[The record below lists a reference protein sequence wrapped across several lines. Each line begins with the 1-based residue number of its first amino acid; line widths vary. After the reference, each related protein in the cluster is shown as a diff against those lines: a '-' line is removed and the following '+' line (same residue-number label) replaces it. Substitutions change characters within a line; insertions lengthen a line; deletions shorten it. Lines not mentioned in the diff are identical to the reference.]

1 MKRQIVLIVVL
12 AIVGAT
18 ATAGRLG
25 SADLGRAA
33 ADPPTHIEAE
43 FKFLDDGTTL
53 RVFGNARGM
62 DPSAT
67 YGSLVYDVGSVAE
80 GPGACA
86 PTIFNPSNPDF
97 FLNTMF
103 LGQWEVDEKG
113 RGTLST
119 LNTSG
124 GFVPLSKIGNVSVR
138 RLLTGTLS
146 GPTVLEACGA
156 VRTGSGGGELEDG
169 R

>member
-25 SADLGRAA
+25 RAELGRAA
-33 ADPPTHIEAE
+33 ADPPTHVEA
-43 FKFLDDGTTL
+43 KFRFVDDGTTL

-62 DPSAT
+62 DPSQT
-67 YGSLVYDVGSVAE
+67 YVSLVYDVGSVAE
-80 GPGACA
+80 GPGACT
-86 PTIFNPSNPDF
+86 PTIFSPTNPDF
-97 FLNTMF
+97 ILNTMF

-124 GFVPLSKIGNVSVR
+124 GFVPLSKIGNASVR
-138 RLLTGTLS
+138 RMLS
-146 GPTVLEACGA
+146 ATPGGPTALEACGA
-156 VRTGSGGGELEDG
+156 VRTNDDDISSDG
-169 R
+169 K